1 MLNSGQTNVK
11 SYFIELCQDPI
22 LCITIHKKPFFQDL
36 DVLAA
41 HLNELGADDK
51 ATTTVI
57 IEDDKS
63 DEEEE
68 EEVVNRDGTLLAS
81 EPARPL

>member
-1 MLNSGQTNVK
+1 MWKVTLLNYVK
-11 SYFIELCQDPI
+11 IYFHAL
-22 LCITIHKKPFFQDL
+22 LYTRSHFFLQDL